1 MTFIRRFHTI
11 DSHTAGEPTRVVT
24 DGLPQLE
31 GETLQELEA
40 DLLANHAELA
50 RMLVGEP
57 RGHAPWHAVVPLPAF
72 HPEADLS
79 ILILSAL
86 GSLTMCGH
94 ALIGTVTSLIEM
106 FRIEPVEPVTRV
118 AVETLSG
125 LVVAEAR
132 VEGTKV
138 RSVTFQG
145 VPSWVAFR
153 GLEVEVYGRPIEV
166 DIAFGGLWFALVR
179 VEQTGLPIAVESV
192 PDLVALS
199 HRIRRKVNRVLGEG
213 SGLPAGTP
221 DRVEQLLYVG
231 PPTSRGADG
240 QNLATSTGL
249 GFDRSPCG
257 TGSCARMAWHFERG
271 ELNVGDTF
279 VHESVLNTTFTGTVK
294 TDTEISGRR
303 AIIPTI
309 TGSAYITGFNQLVL
323 DSLDPLGEG
332 FFIPAAG
339 GNEA

>member
-1 MTFIRRFHTI
+1 MTLIRRFHVI

-24 DGLPQLE
+24 DGFPELE
-31 GETLQELEA
+31 GATLQEMEA
-40 DLLANHAELA
+40 DLLANHPDLA
-50 RMLVGEP
+50 KMLVGEP
-57 RGHAPWHAVVPLPAF
+57 RGHAPWHAVLPLPAF

-94 ALIGTVTSLIEM
+94 ALIGTITSLVEM

-118 AVETLSG
+118 VVETLSG

-132 VEGTKV
+132 VEGPKV

-145 VPSWVAFR
+145 VPSWVALT
-153 GLEVEVYGRPIEV
+153 GLEVEVAGRQIEV

-179 VEQTGLPIAVESV
+179 IEQIGLPITVESA

-199 HRIRRKVNRVLGEG
+199 HRIRLEVNRTLRERADW
-213 SGLPAGTP
+213 PPGTP
-221 DRVEQLLYVG
+221 DQVDQLLYVG
-231 PPTSRGADG
+231 PPRSPGADG

-257 TGSCARMAWHFERG
+257 TGSCARMAWHFARG
-271 ELNVGDTF
+271 ELGVGNTF
-279 VHESVLNTTFTGTVK
+279 VHESVLNTMFTGTVQAE
-294 TDTEISGRR
+294 TEISGRK

-309 TGSAYITGFNQLVL
+309 TGSAYLTGFNQLVL
-323 DSLDPLGEG
+323 DKDDPLGEG
-332 FFIPAAG
+332 IFIPAAG
-339 GNEA
+339 GNDT